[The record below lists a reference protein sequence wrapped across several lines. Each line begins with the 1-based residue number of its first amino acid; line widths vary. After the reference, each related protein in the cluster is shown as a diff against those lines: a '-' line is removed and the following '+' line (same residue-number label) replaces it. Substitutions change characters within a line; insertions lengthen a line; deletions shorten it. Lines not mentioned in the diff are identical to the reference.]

1 MTYKLFL
8 DDYRVPSFLDIKG
21 FQYPYQDPW
30 EIARSMDEAIQ
41 IIKQDGL
48 PNFIAFDHDLEDE
61 HYDGKLGQERTGY
74 EFAKWFAD
82 YVLDNKLELPA
93 NFDYVV
99 HSMNPAGA
107 ENIRAFMRNFIRFY
121 QSNRQ

>member
-8 DDYRVPSFLDIKG
+8 DDYRHPPFLDIKG
-21 FQYPYQDPW
+21 FSYPHQGEW
-30 EIARSMDEAIQ
+30 IIARSMDQAIQ
-41 IIKQDGL
+41 IVKNRGL
-48 PNFIAFDHDLEDE
+48 PDFIAFDHDLEDE

-82 YVLDNKLELPA
+82 YVLDNNLELPA
-93 NFDYVV
+93 HFDYVV

-107 ENIRAFMRNFIRFY
+107 ENIRAYMRNFVRFY
-121 QSNRQ
+121 QSGR